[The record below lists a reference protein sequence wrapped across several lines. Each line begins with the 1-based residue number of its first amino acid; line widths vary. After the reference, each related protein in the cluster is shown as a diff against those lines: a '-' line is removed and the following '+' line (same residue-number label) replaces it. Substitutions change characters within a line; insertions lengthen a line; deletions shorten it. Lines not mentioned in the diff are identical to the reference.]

1 VQAAFGNLREPFPAF
16 VDARAEVAAVLA
28 LGCDVLVAFEE
39 GREVC
44 GTKSVIY
51 SRSRGLLKE
60 RTVCA
65 ASKDESHG
73 ESCAVLC
80 CRKGRDLGALFRGD
94 WLS

>member
-44 GTKSVIY
+44 GRGLARW
-51 SRSRGLLKE
+51 SRSRGLLE
-60 RTVCA
+60 RTYC
-65 ASKDESHG
+65 E
-73 ESCAVLC
+73 
-80 CRKGRDLGALFRGD
+80 CRK
-94 WLS
+94 